1 MPRVV
6 PDQRSKFEN
15 DEMFRK
21 LSRESEVRMR
31 IHFLRFKSFCT
42 GFYALVSLTCI
53 FFIFADQI
61 YDVQGQTASR
71 TCTAFSERL
80 QRRSYKCRKCLLIGK
95 NVLIGK

>member
-53 FFIFADQI
+53 FFLFSQI
-61 YDVQGQTASR
+61 KYTMFRDRPQAERVQHFQND
-71 TCTAFSERL
+71 
-80 QRRSYKCRKCLLIGK
+80 CREGRI
-95 NVLIGK
+95 NAVSVF